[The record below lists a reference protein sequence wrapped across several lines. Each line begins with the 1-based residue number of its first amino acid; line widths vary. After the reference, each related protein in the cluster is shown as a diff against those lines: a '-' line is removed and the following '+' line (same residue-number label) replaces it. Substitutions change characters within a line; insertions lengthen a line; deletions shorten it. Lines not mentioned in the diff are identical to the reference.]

1 MVLLGGIL
9 LMEPIFTSLPGNLGN
24 TAPWG
29 IAMFASLIVGKLLL
43 KPTFL
48 KSK

>member
-9 LMEPIFTSLPGNLGN
+9 LMEPIFTSLPGNLAN

-29 IAMFASLIVGKLLL
+29 ITMFASLIVGKLLL